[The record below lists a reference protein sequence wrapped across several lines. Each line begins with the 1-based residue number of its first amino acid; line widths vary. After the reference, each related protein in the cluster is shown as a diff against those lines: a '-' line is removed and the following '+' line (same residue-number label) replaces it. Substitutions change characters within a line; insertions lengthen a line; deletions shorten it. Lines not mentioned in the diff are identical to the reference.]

1 MKEGGRVGELARLFL
16 KLGTIAF
23 GGPAVHIAMMHD
35 EVVTR
40 RRWMTDQQFLDLI
53 GATNLIPGPNSTE
66 MAIHVGFSRARWRGL
81 VVAGVCF
88 ILPAAAIVLVLAVAY
103 VRYGS
108 TPQGQALLYG
118 IGPVVI
124 AVVFQALIRLGRTA
138 VKDVGLALVALA
150 ALALYLLGI
159 SELVVLFG
167 GALVVTLIRNR
178 RRLLIGSHSWLPFA
192 LSGVPAL
199 AQVEPQRAVDL
210 GRLFLVFLKVG
221 ALLYGSGYVLLAF
234 LRNDLVQGLGWL
246 TERQLIDAVA
256 VGQMT
261 PGPVFTTATF
271 IGYVLYGLTGAAV
284 ATVGIFLPSFVFVA
298 AINPLV
304 PRLRRS
310 PWAGA
315 ALDGVNVAALGL
327 MTGVT
332 YQLGRRAIVDIPTAL
347 LAVGAAAALVRF
359 RVNSAWIVLA
369 GALIGSAV
377 VALR

>member
-81 VVAGVCF
+81 VVAGICF

-138 VKDVGLALVALA
+138 VMDAWLALVGIA
-150 ALALYLLGI
+150 ALVLYLLGI
-159 SELVVLFG
+159 NELVVLFG
-167 GALVVTLIRNR
+167 GALVVTLIRNG
-178 RRLLIGSHSWLPFA
+178 RRLLIGSHSWLPWA
-192 LSGVPAL
+192 LSGMPAL

-210 GRLFLVFLKVG
+210 GRLFLVFLKAG

-327 MTGVT
+327 MAGVT
-332 YQLGRRAIVDIPTAL
+332 YQLGRRAIVDVPTAL
-347 LAVGAAAALVRF
+347 LAVGAAAALLRF
-359 RVNSAWIVLA
+359 RVNSVWIVLA